1 MSAPSTPSSLDA
13 VIDYSLPYP
22 NVRSVPLFA
31 LPQQPSSAVLDMVA
45 ELHRVGRASRYLADY
60 AATVLEMIPATHHR
74 VICEAVD
81 GLLNDEYD
89 ELVINTPP
97 GSAKS
102 SYTSHALG
110 AYFLGRFPR
119 KNIILATHTA
129 ELSERWSGKVRNTVT
144 SPEHQRVF
152 PDSILSRDTTARSR
166 WATSLGGEF
175 LAAGVGAS
183 ILGFRADLCLTEN
196 AQVCTKA
203 GYTSI
208 SNIRSGDEVLAYD
221 TEKLSTGYH
230 RVVAVA
236 ERDADHIYRI
246 HTADG
251 RVVEA
256 TGNHP
261 FYSGGHFVPAMALA
275 VGDPLLS
282 AVWKAEDNVRL
293 GDDEIA
299 FPFKVG
305 DGLLQQKLCER
316 LQSAANNPE
325 LQSVRKPVSSPSE
338 NNRLL
343 FSHLFRVTRSLAR
356 AAVCSMRNAIQTA
369 QSQVSI
375 LFNVVQKRASFS
387 TDAHQGQ
394 PELAGRQESEPL
406 QGRKRKSISCGTKDG
421 NVLGQSRVCHLY
433 QHGEPSWSSCG
444 RERTEQLSDQHRD
457 PMPVVSHD
465 VAWRGARETAET
477 VVARIEVVRGDTRV
491 FDIQVE
497 GVSNFFANGILV
509 HNCLIDDPIGGFEQA
524 QSETQLKKVQD
535 WFETDLLTRLK
546 PRAKLVLIC
555 QRLSPNDLAGYL
567 IERNA
572 MNPTRRQRVLTL
584 RMEAEDG
591 DPDDGTHRK
600 PGDRLWPEWFTQQM
614 VEDARRDP
622 YRWQTLYQQRPPS
635 AKGDWVPP
643 QHIRILAADDPAYT
657 TAALHYYLCI
667 DLALS
672 INKGDYTVIL
682 TVGIDA
688 RGMIHVVD
696 AWRERVAIEVTTDR
710 LIDFV
715 AARRPMECLI
725 DDDNAAKVFLQLV
738 ASRARERGT
747 AVPMKMMK
755 MMGQDKETRA
765 APLRGLFRS
774 DRVFLKR
781 APWNEWLVRE
791 LLIFPNAMGAGVD
804 DGVDALGLIG
814 RRLVQL
820 ARPALPA
827 IYTPPPTLRQM
838 CLEDLYDDRDRAKG
852 AFSRKRF

>member
-1 MSAPSTPSSLDA
+1 MTSPPALDA
-13 VIDYSLPYP
+13 IIDYSLPYP

-31 LPQQPSSAVLDMVA
+31 LPQQPPDAVLDVIA
-45 ELHRVGRASRYLADY
+45 ELHRVGRAARYLADY
-60 AATVLEMIPATHHR
+60 ASHTLEMIPARHHR
-74 VICEAVD
+74 VICEAID
-81 GLLNDEYD
+81 DLLNDEYD
-89 ELVINTPP
+89 ELIVNTPP

-110 AYFLGRFPR
+110 AYFLGRFPH

-129 ELSERWSGKVRNTVT
+129 ELSERWSGKVRNTLT
-144 SPEHQRVF
+144 TQEHQRVF
-152 PDSILSRDTTARSR
+152 PDSQLSKDTTARSR
-166 WATSLGGEF
+166 WATSMGGEF

-183 ILGFRADLCLTEN
+183 ILGFRADL
-196 AQVCTKA
+196 A
-203 GYTSI
+203 
-208 SNIRSGDEVLAYD
+208 
-221 TEKLSTGYH
+221 
-230 RVVAVA
+230 
-236 ERDADHIYRI
+236 
-246 HTADG
+246 
-251 RVVEA
+251 
-256 TGNHP
+256 
-261 FYSGGHFVPAMALA
+261 
-275 VGDPLLS
+275 
-282 AVWKAEDNVRL
+282 
-293 GDDEIA
+293 
-299 FPFKVG
+299 
-305 DGLLQQKLCER
+305 
-316 LQSAANNPE
+316 
-325 LQSVRKPVSSPSE
+325 
-338 NNRLL
+338 
-343 FSHLFRVTRSLAR
+343 
-356 AAVCSMRNAIQTA
+356 
-369 QSQVSI
+369 
-375 LFNVVQKRASFS
+375 
-387 TDAHQGQ
+387 
-394 PELAGRQESEPL
+394 
-406 QGRKRKSISCGTKDG
+406 
-421 NVLGQSRVCHLY
+421 
-433 QHGEPSWSSCG
+433 
-444 RERTEQLSDQHRD
+444 
-457 PMPVVSHD
+457 
-465 VAWRGARETAET
+465 
-477 VVARIEVVRGDTRV
+477 
-491 FDIQVE
+491 
-497 GVSNFFANGILV
+497 
-509 HNCLIDDPIGGFEQA
+509 LIDDPIGGFEQA

-643 QHIRILAADDPAYT
+643 QHLHILDADDPVYT